1 MAFIAAAAA
10 VAVAESDPDPAH
22 HGVTAD
28 LSSVVQQNPMLAC
41 SILEAALH
49 VAPAYHGPPSAV
61 FNSNYK
67 VNYASNTC
75 FAAAVVMPILA
86 EAAAARLAAAP
97 QQATGSAAAATA
109 ASKAAGIQQAAAPAA
124 AGISSNCSK
133 LEQKLFC
140 MLMAALKYVQCS
152 AALSTPNNNIIITI
166 YNNIYNY
173 YI

>member
-10 VAVAESDPDPAH
+10 VAVAESYPDPAH
-22 HGVTAD
+22 HGITAD

-109 ASKAAGIQQAAAPAA
+109 ASQAAGIQQTAAPAAAAA

-140 MLMAALKYVQCS
+140 MLMAALKYVQYS
-152 AALSTPNNNIIITI
+152 AALSTPAG
-166 YNNIYNY
+166 Y
-173 YI
+173 